1 MNKQGEIENTTK
13 EELEYNE
20 NLLSEGKINEI
31 DFKSKF
37 KKILDFAKNKILG
50 LYRWLANHLKKIVDS
65 VIGMVKKGIYFALQ
79 VFELDV
85 DVDVKPVVD
94 LKI

>member
-1 MNKQGEIENTTK
+1 M
-13 EELEYNE
+13 
-20 NLLSEGKINEI
+20 
-31 DFKSKF
+31 
-37 KKILDFAKNKILG
+37 
-50 LYRWLANHLKKIVDS
+50 YRWLANHLKKIVDS